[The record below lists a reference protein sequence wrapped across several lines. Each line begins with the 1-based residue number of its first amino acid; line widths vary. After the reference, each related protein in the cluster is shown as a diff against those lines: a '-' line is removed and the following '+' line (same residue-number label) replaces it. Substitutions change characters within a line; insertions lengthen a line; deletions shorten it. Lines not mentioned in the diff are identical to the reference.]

1 MWCLSR
7 VKVPYDS
14 PAGGGLGNFTPIHPI
29 DQLSQ
34 LPFYGDEICS
44 IIGKHLLEKS
54 SSVDDFGESIQEG
67 IKVLSEGHLRMNRL

>member
-1 MWCLSR
+1 M
-7 VKVPYDS
+7 PYDS

-54 SSVDDFGESIQEG
+54 SSVLEKAFKKESKSYPRAI
-67 IKVLSEGHLRMNRL
+67 SE